1 MIQLICSLL
10 SEYYRIPS
18 EMVLATTHY
27 PSLPPKKQKN
37 SPFNPIYLSFP
48 KKHPIFRKSNMQIQK
63 TASYAIVITFV
74 FALLI
79 IGKPFLVPLF
89 LAIVI
94 WYLINSINQ
103 LVRSIPWVID
113 YMPQWLTLLVSSI
126 LIIVVLV
133 LFGNLIAQNIDNFRS
148 SAPNYRLNLEAQLQ
162 RILAFFGQENR
173 YDLTSLATEFNLN
186 DYLRNLINSV
196 SSIAQRFFLILIYVI
211 FLLVEQDTFPKKLA
225 ALSWTKER
233 KENFRRILS
242 QVNDVSRTYIL
253 VKFATSLLTA
263 VLSFVVLYFVEVDF
277 PVFWAFLIFILN
289 FIPTIGSIVATAFPA
304 LVALIQ
310 FDTLGPFV
318 GVLLGIIGIQVL
330 IGSFLE
336 PRLLGSSLNISP
348 FVIILSLVLWGLI
361 WGVVGMLLCVP
372 LTVILIIIFAQ
383 FPTTRPIAILLSKKG
398 RVGKME

>member
-1 MIQLICSLL
+1 
-10 SEYYRIPS
+10 
-18 EMVLATTHY
+18 
-27 PSLPPKKQKN
+27 
-37 SPFNPIYLSFP
+37 
-48 KKHPIFRKSNMQIQK
+48 MQIQK

-310 FDTLGPFV
+310 FDTLGPFF

>member
-1 MIQLICSLL
+1 
-10 SEYYRIPS
+10 
-18 EMVLATTHY
+18 
-27 PSLPPKKQKN
+27 
-37 SPFNPIYLSFP
+37 
-48 KKHPIFRKSNMQIQK
+48 MQIQK
-63 TASYAIVITFV
+63 TASYAIVITFC

-79 IGKPFLVPLF
+79 VGKPFLVPLF

-103 LVRSIPWVID
+103 LVRGIPWVGN
-113 YMPQWLTLLVSSI
+113 YVPVWLSLLFSSI
-126 LIIVVLV
+126 LILAVLV
-133 LFGNLIAQNIDNFRS
+133 LFGNLIAQNIDHFRS
-148 SAPNYRLNLEAQLQ
+148 SAPTYRLNLEAQLQ
-162 RILAFFGQENR
+162 RILAFIGQENR

-225 ALSWTKER
+225 ALSWSKER

-242 QVNDVSRTYIL
+242 QINQVSRTYIL
-253 VKFATSLLTA
+253 VKFGASLLTA
-263 VLSFVVLYFVEVDF
+263 VLSFTVLYFIGVDF

-289 FIPTIGSIVATAFPA
+289 FIPTIGSIVATTFPA

-310 FDTLGPFV
+310 FDTLAPFF

-398 RVGKME
+398 RVGPRE

>member
-1 MIQLICSLL
+1 
-10 SEYYRIPS
+10 
-18 EMVLATTHY
+18 
-27 PSLPPKKQKN
+27 
-37 SPFNPIYLSFP
+37 
-48 KKHPIFRKSNMQIQK
+48 MQIQK

-126 LIIVVLV
+126 LIIAVLV

-233 KENFRRILS
+233 KDNFRRILS

-310 FDTLGPFV
+310 FDTLGPFF